1 MTSKKNDTVIIS
13 IKPVEKRTAKIRIVG
28 DSSLIVHAWSE
39 KARKEMLQAQQGV
52 KKVKVE
58 GRRAK
63 NPYGEVA
70 EALYWMDGKPE
81 IAYEDWNEEN
91 LAQYAATA
99 RFGFPSCAIKAAA
112 VSAAYRSGATKDK
125 VSARSVFQIYGE
137 GGSELVEIKSFL
149 PKGTPKFN
157 PREDS
162 VRIGMGT
169 ADLRYRPEFE
179 NWYAD
184 VLVTYNANL
193 CDLDTIINLIAL
205 GGDQCGLGEWRIEK
219 GGSHGAFHVGLTE

>member
-39 KARKEMLQAQQGV
+39 KARK
-52 KKVKVE
+52 
-58 GRRAK
+58 
-63 NPYGEVA
+63 
-70 EALYWMDGKPE
+70 
-81 IAYEDWNEEN
+81 
-91 LAQYAATA
+91 
-99 RFGFPSCAIKAAA
+99 
-112 VSAAYRSGATKDK
+112 
-125 VSARSVFQIYGE
+125 
-137 GGSELVEIKSFL
+137 
-149 PKGTPKFN
+149 
-157 PREDS
+157 
-162 VRIGMGT
+162 
-169 ADLRYRPEFE
+169 EFE